1 MSQPTTTKYPAE
13 FKERAVKLAVESEQP
28 IAQTARD
35 LGVNENTLHTW
46 IGKYHRAERQEKE
59 GNDEHLYEELKRL
72 RKENARLKEEREI
85 LIKKGG
91 GVLCATAAVKYA
103 WMHQQQAEFPVSR
116 LCRTLAV
123 SRSGYY
129 EWLGRPPSTQAADQ
143 QLQEKVQRY
152 FTQGRGT
159 YGTRRIKHLLAQEG
173 LQVSRR
179 RIGRV
184 LAQAGL
190 RCKTRR
196 RCKAPIAAGQ
206 AQTVAPNQ
214 LNREFTVKEPDT
226 VYVGDITYLPT
237 GEGWLYLAVV
247 LDLCSRA
254 VVGWSMADHM
264 RAELVNQALAMAIY
278 QRRPA
283 TGLIMH
289 TDRGSQYGADSY
301 QQLLVQHGIQPSM
314 SRKGNCWDNAVAESF
329 FHTLKT
335 ELTYLED
342 FDTREQAQTVVFE
355 YIEVFYNR
363 QRCHSANGYLA
374 PLAYE
379 QVLQTNGIFCPEKC

>member
-1 MSQPTTTKYPAE
+1 M
-13 FKERAVKLAVESEQP
+13 
-28 IAQTARD
+28 
-35 LGVNENTLHTW
+35 
-46 IGKYHRAERQEKE
+46 
-59 GNDEHLYEELKRL
+59 
-72 RKENARLKEEREI
+72 
-85 LIKKGG
+85 
-91 GVLCATAAVKYA
+91 
-103 WMHQQQAEFPVSR
+103 
-116 LCRTLAV
+116 
-123 SRSGYY
+123 
-129 EWLGRPPSTQAADQ
+129 
-143 QLQEKVQRY
+143 QRY
-152 FTQGRGT
+152 FAQGRGT

-173 LQVSRR
+173 LRVSRR
-179 RIGRV
+179 RIGRM

-196 RCKAPIAAGQ
+196 RFKAPTASGQ

-214 LNREFTVKEPDT
+214 LNRDCTVHAPDR
-226 VYVGDITYLPT
+226 VYVGDIPYLPT

-278 QRRPA
+278 QRQPA
-283 TGLIMH
+283 AGLIMH

-301 QQLLVQHGIQPSM
+301 QQLLTQHGIQPSM

-335 ELTYLED
+335 ELIYVED
-342 FDTREQAQTVVFE
+342 FNTHEQAKTAVFE

-374 PLAYE
+374 PLLYE
-379 QVLQTNGIFCPEKC
+379 QTLKTNEIFCPEKC

>member
-1 MSQPTTTKYPAE
+1 
-13 FKERAVKLAVESEQP
+13 
-28 IAQTARD
+28 
-35 LGVNENTLHTW
+35 
-46 IGKYHRAERQEKE
+46 
-59 GNDEHLYEELKRL
+59 
-72 RKENARLKEEREI
+72 
-85 LIKKGG
+85 
-91 GVLCATAAVKYA
+91 
-103 WMHQQQAEFPVSR
+103 MHQQHTEFKVSR
-116 LCRTLAV
+116 MCQLLEV

-129 EWLGRPPSTQAADQ
+129 EWLSHPPRTPADADQ
-143 QLQEKVQRY
+143 EVQDKIQRY
-152 FTQGRGT
+152 FAQGRGT
-159 YGTRRIKHLLAQEG
+159 YGTRRIKYLLAQDG
-173 LQVSRR
+173 LRVSRR

-196 RCKAPIAAGQ
+196 KFKVPRVSEQ
-206 AQTVAPNQ
+206 AQTIAPNQ
-214 LNREFTVKEPDT
+214 LNREFTVQDLDT
-226 VYVGDITYLPT
+226 IYVGDITYLPT

-254 VVGWSMADHM
+254 VVGWSMANHM
-264 RAELVNQALAMAIY
+264 RAELVNQALAMALC
-278 QRRPA
+278 QRQPA
-283 TGLIMH
+283 AGLLMH

-301 QQLLVQHGIQPSM
+301 RQLLTQHAIQPSM

-335 ELTYLED
+335 ELVYLED
-342 FDTREQAQTVVFE
+342 FDTHEYAQTAVFE

-379 QVLQTNGIFCPEKC
+379 QVLKTNGILCPEKC

>member
-1 MSQPTTTKYPAE
+1 M
-13 FKERAVKLAVESEQP
+13 
-28 IAQTARD
+28 
-35 LGVNENTLHTW
+35 
-46 IGKYHRAERQEKE
+46 
-59 GNDEHLYEELKRL
+59 
-72 RKENARLKEEREI
+72 
-85 LIKKGG
+85 
-91 GVLCATAAVKYA
+91 KYA
-103 WMHQQQAEFPVSR
+103 WIQAQHAEFSVSR
-116 LCRTLAV
+116 LCQVLEV

-129 EWLGRPPSTQAADQ
+129 EWLGRLPSATTDAAQ
-143 QLQEKVQRY
+143 QVAAKVQQY
-152 FTQGRGT
+152 FAQGRGT

-179 RIGRV
+179 RIGRI

-196 RCKAPIAAGQ
+196 QFKAPTAAGQ

-214 LNREFTVKEPDT
+214 LNREFMVQKPDT

-254 VVGWSMADHM
+254 VVGWSMANHM
-264 RAELVNQALAMAIY
+264 RAELVNQALSMALC
-278 QRRPA
+278 QRQPVA
-283 TGLIMH
+283 GLMMH

-301 QQLLVQHGIQPSM
+301 RQLLAHHGIEPSM

-335 ELTYLED
+335 ELVYLEN
-342 FDTREQAQTVVFE
+342 FDTHEHGQMAVFE

-379 QVLQTNGIFCPEKC
+379 QALKTHGIFCPEKC

>member
-1 MSQPTTTKYPAE
+1 MC
-13 FKERAVKLAVESEQP
+13 
-28 IAQTARD
+28 
-35 LGVNENTLHTW
+35 
-46 IGKYHRAERQEKE
+46 
-59 GNDEHLYEELKRL
+59 RL
-72 RKENARLKEEREI
+72 LE
-85 LIKKGG
+85 
-91 GVLCATAAVKYA
+91 
-103 WMHQQQAEFPVSR
+103 
-116 LCRTLAV
+116 V

-129 EWLGRPPSTQAADQ
+129 EWLGRPPRPPTDADKEVQ
-143 QLQEKVQRY
+143 DNIQRY
-152 FTQGRGT
+152 FAQGRGT

-190 RCKTRR
+190 RCHTRR
-196 RCKAPIAAGQ
+196 KFKAPTAAGQ
-206 AQTVAPNQ
+206 AQTVAPNH
-214 LNREFTVKEPDT
+214 LNREFTVYAPDT

-264 RAELVNQALAMAIY
+264 RTELVTQALSMALC
-278 QRRPA
+278 QRRVA
-283 TGLIMH
+283 AGLIMH

-301 QQLLVQHGIQPSM
+301 RQLLRQHGIEPSM

-335 ELTYLED
+335 ELIYLED
-342 FDTREQAQTVVFE
+342 YDTREAAQTAVFE

-374 PLAYE
+374 PLLYE
-379 QVLQTNGIFCPEKC
+379 QALKTSEILCPEKC

>member
-1 MSQPTTTKYPAE
+1 MCQLLE
-13 FKERAVKLAVESEQP
+13 
-28 IAQTARD
+28 
-35 LGVNENTLHTW
+35 
-46 IGKYHRAERQEKE
+46 
-59 GNDEHLYEELKRL
+59 
-72 RKENARLKEEREI
+72 
-85 LIKKGG
+85 
-91 GVLCATAAVKYA
+91 
-103 WMHQQQAEFPVSR
+103 
-116 LCRTLAV
+116 V

-129 EWLGRPPSTQAADQ
+129 EWLSRPPRAQVEAEQHVEAKIQ
-143 QLQEKVQRY
+143 HY
-152 FTQGRGT
+152 FAQGRGT
-159 YGTRRIKHLLAQEG
+159 YGTRRIKYLLAQEG

-196 RCKAPIAAGQ
+196 RFKAPMAAGQ

-214 LNREFTVKEPDT
+214 LNREFTVPVPDK

-254 VVGWSMADHM
+254 VVGWAMADHM
-264 RAELVNQALAMAIY
+264 RAELVNQALAMAIC

-283 TGLIMH
+283 AGLIMH

-301 QQLLVQHGIQPSM
+301 RQLLTQHSIASSM
-314 SRKGNCWDNAVAESF
+314 SRKGNCWDNAVVESF

-335 ELTYLED
+335 ELIYTED
-342 FDTREQAQTVVFE
+342 FDTHEQTQMAVFE

-379 QVLQTNGIFCPEKC
+379 QALKAQEIYCPEKC

>member
-1 MSQPTTTKYPAE
+1 MC
-13 FKERAVKLAVESEQP
+13 
-28 IAQTARD
+28 
-35 LGVNENTLHTW
+35 
-46 IGKYHRAERQEKE
+46 
-59 GNDEHLYEELKRL
+59 RL
-72 RKENARLKEEREI
+72 
-85 LIKKGG
+85 
-91 GVLCATAAVKYA
+91 
-103 WMHQQQAEFPVSR
+103 
-116 LCRTLAV
+116 LAV

-129 EWLGRPPSTQAADQ
+129 EWRSRPPGTPTEEEQA
-143 QLQEKVQRY
+143 LQDKIRHC
-152 FTQGRGT
+152 FAQGRGT

-196 RCKAPIAAGQ
+196 KFKAPTAAGQ

-214 LNREFTVKEPDT
+214 LNRELTVDVPDR
-226 VYVGDITYLPT
+226 VDVGDITYLPT

-264 RAELVNQALAMAIY
+264 RAELVNHALSMAIG
-278 QRRPA
+278 QRQPA
-283 TGLIMH
+283 AGLIMH

-301 QQLLVQHGIQPSM
+301 RQLLTQHGIEPSM

-335 ELTYLED
+335 ELVYAED
-342 FDTREQAQTVVFE
+342 YDTHEAAQTAVFE

-374 PLAYE
+374 PLLYE
-379 QVLQTNGIFCPEKC
+379 QALKANEILCPGKC

>member
-1 MSQPTTTKYPAE
+1 M
-13 FKERAVKLAVESEQP
+13 
-28 IAQTARD
+28 
-35 LGVNENTLHTW
+35 
-46 IGKYHRAERQEKE
+46 
-59 GNDEHLYEELKRL
+59 
-72 RKENARLKEEREI
+72 
-85 LIKKGG
+85 
-91 GVLCATAAVKYA
+91 
-103 WMHQQQAEFPVSR
+103 QQQHAKFKVSR
-116 LCRTLAV
+116 MCQLLEV

-129 EWLGRPPSTQAADQ
+129 EWLSRPPNAQADVDQ
-143 QLQEKVQRY
+143 EVQDTIRRY
-152 FTQGRGT
+152 FAQGRGT
-159 YGTRRIKHLLAQEG
+159 YGTRRLKYLLAQEG

-179 RIGRV
+179 RIGRI

-190 RCKTRR
+190 RCKTQRKFR
-196 RCKAPIAAGQ
+196 APRSSGQ
-206 AQTVAPNQ
+206 AQTVAPHQ
-214 LNREFTVKEPDT
+214 LNRAFTVTEPDT

-264 RAELVNQALAMAIY
+264 RAELVNQALAMAIC
-278 QRRPA
+278 QRQPA
-283 TGLIMH
+283 AGLIMH

-301 QQLLVQHGIQPSM
+301 QHLLTQHGMQPSM

-335 ELTYLED
+335 ELVYMED
-342 FDTREQAQTVVFE
+342 FNTHEQAQTAVFE

-374 PLAYE
+374 PLVYE
-379 QVLQTNGIFCPEKC
+379 QTLKTNEIFCPEKC

>member
-1 MSQPTTTKYPAE
+1 MCQ
-13 FKERAVKLAVESEQP
+13 L
-28 IAQTARD
+28 
-35 LGVNENTLHTW
+35 
-46 IGKYHRAERQEKE
+46 
-59 GNDEHLYEELKRL
+59 
-72 RKENARLKEEREI
+72 
-85 LIKKGG
+85 
-91 GVLCATAAVKYA
+91 
-103 WMHQQQAEFPVSR
+103 
-116 LCRTLAV
+116 LAV

-129 EWLGRPPSTQAADQ
+129 EWLVRPPSTHADADQ
-143 QLQEKVQRY
+143 QLQEKVQGY
-152 FTQGRGT
+152 FAQGRGT

-179 RIGRV
+179 RIGR
-184 LAQAGL
+184 LLSQAGL

-196 RCKAPIAAGQ
+196 RFKAPIAAGQ

-214 LNREFTVKEPDT
+214 LKRECTVQVPDT

-254 VVGWSMADHM
+254 MVGWSMADHM
-264 RAELVNQALAMAIY
+264 RAALVNQALAMAIC

-283 TGLIMH
+283 AGLIMH

-301 QQLLVQHGIQPSM
+301 QQLLMQHGIQPSM

-329 FHTLKT
+329 LHTLKT
-335 ELTYLED
+335 ELIYVED
-342 FDTREQAQTVVFE
+342 LDTHEQTQTAVFE

-363 QRCHSANGYLA
+363 QRCHAANGYLA

-379 QVLQTNGIFCPEKC
+379 QALKTNEILCPEKC

>member
-1 MSQPTTTKYPAE
+1 
-13 FKERAVKLAVESEQP
+13 
-28 IAQTARD
+28 
-35 LGVNENTLHTW
+35 
-46 IGKYHRAERQEKE
+46 
-59 GNDEHLYEELKRL
+59 
-72 RKENARLKEEREI
+72 
-85 LIKKGG
+85 
-91 GVLCATAAVKYA
+91 
-103 WMHQQQAEFPVSR
+103 MHQQHTEFKISR
-116 LCRTLAV
+116 MCQFLEV

-129 EWLGRPPSTQAADQ
+129 EWLGRPPRTPTAAN
-143 QLQEKVQRY
+143 QEVQDKIQRY
-152 FTQGRGT
+152 FAQGRGT
-159 YGTRRIKHLLAQEG
+159 YGTRRIKHLLAQED
-173 LQVSRR
+173 LQGSRR

-190 RCKTRR
+190 RCHTRR
-196 RCKAPIAAGQ
+196 KCKAPTAAGQ

-214 LNREFTVKEPDT
+214 LNREFTVQVPDT

-237 GEGWLYLAVV
+237 GEGWLYLAIV

-264 RAELVNQALAMAIY
+264 RAELVNQALAMAIC
-278 QRRPA
+278 QRQPEA
-283 TGLIMH
+283 GLIMH

-301 QQLLVQHGIQPSM
+301 RQLLRQHGIEPSM

-335 ELTYLED
+335 ELIYLED
-342 FDTREQAQTVVFE
+342 FATHEQAQTAVFE

-379 QVLQTNGIFCPEKC
+379 QALQTHESLCPEKC

>member
-1 MSQPTTTKYPAE
+1 M
-13 FKERAVKLAVESEQP
+13 
-28 IAQTARD
+28 
-35 LGVNENTLHTW
+35 
-46 IGKYHRAERQEKE
+46 
-59 GNDEHLYEELKRL
+59 
-72 RKENARLKEEREI
+72 
-85 LIKKGG
+85 
-91 GVLCATAAVKYA
+91 
-103 WMHQQQAEFPVSR
+103 
-116 LCRTLAV
+116 CRFLEV

-129 EWLGRPPSTQAADQ
+129 EWRNRPARAQAQAEQ
-143 QLQEKVQRY
+143 PLQAKVQHY
-152 FTQGRGT
+152 FAQGRGT
-159 YGTRRIKHLLAQEG
+159 YGTRRIKYLLAQEG

-179 RIGRV
+179 RIGRL
-184 LAQAGL
+184 LAQVGR
-190 RCKTRR
+190 RCTTRR
-196 RCKAPIAAGQ
+196 RCKAPTAAGQ

-264 RAELVNQALAMAIY
+264 RAELVNQALSMAIG
-278 QRRPA
+278 QRQPA
-283 TGLIMH
+283 AGLIMH

-301 QQLLVQHGIQPSM
+301 RQLLMQHGIQPSM

-335 ELTYLED
+335 EVIYLED
-342 FDTREQAQTVVFE
+342 FDTREQAQTAVFE

-374 PLAYE
+374 PLVYE
-379 QVLQTNGIFCPEKC
+379 QALQTSEIFCPGKC